1 MVSQHEKDSWADRIE
16 RIVKHFM
23 FMIQIYPSQ
32 DFESWMFRMFRMF
45 ALLQSG
51 KFRGHVAISHFN
63 LDQGPL
69 QRQSSQMSDFQEAGD
84 AGAQEFQC
92 VLECLRIFGKCCRA
106 GLWEPKFML
115 ALAQHQDPLA
125 QFEALER
132 WSSRHFSA
140 MVTQW
145 EGFLSC
151 VNGLQNEPHFLEKV
165 RDGLHLH
172 VPCFRFFCQQASDAF
187 NSLHWLAPWLRND
200 AGARRWAEEAT
211 GLVQAYHDADC

>member
-1 MVSQHEKDSWADRIE
+1 
-16 RIVKHFM
+16 M
-23 FMIQIYPSQ
+23 FTL
-32 DFESWMFRMFRMF
+32 R
-45 ALLQSG
+45 QSG

-106 GLWEPKFML
+106 GLWELKFML
-115 ALAQHQDPLA
+115 AFAQHQDPLA

-140 MVTQW
+140 MVTQ
-145 EGFLSC
+145 
-151 VNGLQNEPHFLEKV
+151 
-165 RDGLHLH
+165 
-172 VPCFRFFCQQASDAF
+172 
-187 NSLHWLAPWLRND
+187 
-200 AGARRWAEEAT
+200 
-211 GLVQAYHDADC
+211 

>member
-1 MVSQHEKDSWADRIE
+1 M
-16 RIVKHFM
+16 VKHFM
-23 FMIQIYPSQ
+23 FMIQIYRSQ

-45 ALLQSG
+45 TLRQSG

-106 GLWEPKFML
+106 GLWELKFML
-115 ALAQHQDPLA
+115 AFAQHQDPLA

-145 EGFLSC
+145 FSVVC
-151 VNGLQNEPHFLEKV
+151 QRPSKWASFSRKSQRRITFTCTVLQILLPASFW
-165 RDGLHLH
+165 
-172 VPCFRFFCQQASDAF
+172 CFQ
-187 NSLHWLAPWLRND
+187 
-200 AGARRWAEEAT
+200 
-211 GLVQAYHDADC
+211 